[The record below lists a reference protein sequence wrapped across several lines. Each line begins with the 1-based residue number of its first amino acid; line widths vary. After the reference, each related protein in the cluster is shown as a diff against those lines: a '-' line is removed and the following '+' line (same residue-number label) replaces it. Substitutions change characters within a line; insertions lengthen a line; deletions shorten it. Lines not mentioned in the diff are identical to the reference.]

1 MNRPIT
7 SPSSGDGKVER
18 GGNVSALGSGNSRRR
33 MLHHHSADFSNPGCG
48 SNACCFP
55 SMKQRLAGVVQ
66 GTLAGK
72 GVERFYAPCSSAERT
87 AIATWMRLLEFT
99 PGHL

>member
-1 MNRPIT
+1 
-7 SPSSGDGKVER
+7 
-18 GGNVSALGSGNSRRR
+18 
-33 MLHHHSADFSNPGCG
+33 
-48 SNACCFP
+48 
-55 SMKQRLAGVVQ
+55 MKQRLAGVVQ